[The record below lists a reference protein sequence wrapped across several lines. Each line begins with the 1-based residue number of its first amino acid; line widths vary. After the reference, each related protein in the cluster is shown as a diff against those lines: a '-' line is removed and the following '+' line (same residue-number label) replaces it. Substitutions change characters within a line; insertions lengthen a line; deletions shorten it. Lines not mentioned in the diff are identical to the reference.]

1 MSAPA
6 LPRLGICH
14 APDGAANLREVFRA
28 ARDLCVPVIL
38 VDARVA
44 AAHPDLVAL
53 ASRILE
59 CHVLPESDVPEAVAD
74 LVTGLGL
81 AGVTTFH
88 DDELE
93 RADAL
98 DRLVRRAP
106 APAVAAP
113 WDKLVQRQVLH
124 AAGLSAV
131 RAEAVDSPEEL
142 HRAYAALGGSCVL
155 KPRRAAGGR
164 GIAFLDGWDD
174 IAAHVAARRVWDG
187 MLLETRI
194 PAAPHPSGT
203 PWLGSL
209 ISVETVSAGSRRVH
223 LGVLDKLPV
232 AVGRHEGPDG
242 TDAVNVQGDILPSA
256 LPAGLLDR
264 ARELTGRVLDALEV
278 RDRVTHTE
286 LLLTPAGLEVM
297 EVNGRLAGHTA
308 RLFRLVGAPDPV
320 RTALAAALGG
330 EPNTTAAPEGT
341 AAGLFPTFRDRTG
354 TVRTQLRPR
363 DLRELPGVQAVDEL
377 ARDGEEKAALQYRM
391 ANLTVRADDR
401 PGLDHA
407 VTRVLAT
414 LTEGFADP
422 AGIPDTHPDA
432 SAAAAPGPDTTKEQ
446 PRCV

>member
-1 MSAPA
+1 MPAPA

-28 ARDLCVPVIL
+28 TRDLCVPVLL

-44 AAHPDLVAL
+44 AEHPDLVAL

-59 CHVLPESDVPEAVAD
+59 CHVLPETDSPEANAD

-98 DRLVRRAP
+98 DRIVRRAP
-106 APAVAAP
+106 APGVAAP

-124 AAGLSAV
+124 AAGLSEV
-131 RAEAVDSPEEL
+131 RAEPVDSPDDL
-142 HRAYAALGGSCVL
+142 HRAYGILGGPCVL

-164 GIAFLDGWDD
+164 GIAFLDGPDD
-174 IAAHVAARRVWDG
+174 VRAHADARRTWDG

-194 PAAPHPSGT
+194 AAAPHPAGT

-209 ISVETVSAGSRRVH
+209 ISVETASIGARRVH

-232 AVGRHEGPDG
+232 AVGRLEGPEG
-242 TDAVNVQGDILPSA
+242 TDAVDVQGDILPSA
-256 LPAGLLDR
+256 LPGALLDH
-264 ARELTGRVLDALEV
+264 ARELTGRALDALEV

-286 LLLTPAGLEVM
+286 LLLTPSRMEVM

-320 RTALAAALGG
+320 RTALAAALG
-330 EPNTTAAPEGT
+330 EPVGDHLAPDGT
-341 AAGLFPTFRDRTG
+341 AAGLFPTFRVRTG
-354 TVRTQLRPR
+354 PVRTGLRPR

-377 ARDGEEKAALQYRM
+377 ARDGDAKAATQYRM

-401 PGLDHA
+401 TGLDRA
-407 VTRVLAT
+407 VSRVLDV
-414 LTEGFADP
+414 LTAGFAEP
-422 AGIPDTHPDA
+422 APPDTA
-432 SAAAAPGPDTTKEQ
+432 PDTTTEQ
-446 PRCV
+446 PTCV

>member
-28 ARDLCVPVIL
+28 ARDLCVPVLL

-59 CHVLPESDVPEAVAD
+59 CHVLPATDDPESDPGP
-74 LVTGLGL
+74 VTGLGL

-98 DRLVRRAP
+98 DRLVRGAP
-106 APAVAAP
+106 APAVEAP
-113 WDKLVQRQVLH
+113 WDKLVQRRVLH

-131 RAEAVDSPEEL
+131 RAAPVESPDDL
-142 HRAYAALGGSCVL
+142 HRAYAELGGPCVL

-164 GIAFLDGWDD
+164 GIAFLDGPDEV
-174 IAAHVAARRVWDG
+174 AAHAAARRVWDG

-194 PAAPHPSGT
+194 PAAPHPAGT

-209 ISVETVSAGSRRVH
+209 VSVETVSAGTRRIH

-232 AVGRHEGPDG
+232 AVGRHEGPEG
-242 TDAVNVQGDILPSA
+242 TDAVNVQGDILPSV
-256 LPAGLLDR
+256 LPADLLDR
-264 ARELTGRVLDALEV
+264 ARDLTGRALDALGV

-286 LLLTPAGLEVM
+286 LLLTPSGLEVM

-320 RTALAAALGG
+320 RTALAAALGA
-330 EPNTTAAPEGT
+330 EPDAPFEPDGT
-341 AAGLFPTFRDRTG
+341 AAGLFPTFRHRTG
-354 TVRTQLRPR
+354 TVRTALRPR

-377 ARDGEEKAALQYRM
+377 AGDGDEKAALQYRM
-391 ANLTVRADDR
+391 TNLTVRADDR
-401 PGLDHA
+401 PGLDG
-407 VTRVLAT
+407 VITRVLAT

-422 AGIPDTHPDA
+422 AGLPDPVA
-432 SAAAAPGPDTTKEQ
+432 AAAAPPGPDPTMEHPT
-446 PRCV
+446 CV

>member
-14 APDGAANLREVFRA
+14 APDGAANLREVLRA
-28 ARDLCVPVIL
+28 ARDLCVPVL
-38 VDARVA
+38 LLDARVA
-44 AAHPDLVAL
+44 AGHPDLVAL

-59 CHVLPESDVPEAVAD
+59 CHILPATDDPEANAA

-98 DRLVRRAP
+98 DRAVRQTP

-113 WDKLVQRQVLH
+113 WDKLVQRRVLH
-124 AAGLSAV
+124 AAGLCAV
-131 RAEAVDSPEEL
+131 RAEPVDSADDL
-142 HRAYAALGGSCVL
+142 HRAYALLGGACVL

-164 GIAFLDGWDD
+164 GIAFLDGPDD
-174 IAAHVAARRVWDG
+174 VAAHASARRVWDG

-194 PAAPHPSGT
+194 PAAPHPAGT

-209 ISVETVSAGSRRVH
+209 ISVETVSVATRRTH
-223 LGVLDKLPV
+223 LGILDKLPV
-232 AVGRHEGPDG
+232 AVGRREGPEG
-242 TDAVNVQGDILPSA
+242 TDAVNVQGDILPSV
-256 LPAGLLDR
+256 LPAPLLDH
-264 ARELTGRVLDALEV
+264 ARELTGRALDALGV

-286 LLLTPAGLEVM
+286 LLLTPSGLEVM

-320 RTALAAALGG
+320 RTALAAALGV
-330 EPNTTAAPEGT
+330 EPADHGSPDGT
-341 AAGLFPTFRDRTG
+341 AAGLFPTFRHRTG
-354 TVRTQLRPR
+354 KVRTGLRPR

-377 ARDGEEKAALQYRM
+377 ARDGDEKAATHYRM

-401 PGLDHA
+401 AGLDRA
-407 VTRVLAT
+407 VSCVLDT
-414 LTEGFADP
+414 LTAGFAAPADP
-422 AGIPDTHPDA
+422 D
-432 SAAAAPGPDTTKEQ
+432 PGPDSTTEQ
-446 PRCV
+446 PTCV